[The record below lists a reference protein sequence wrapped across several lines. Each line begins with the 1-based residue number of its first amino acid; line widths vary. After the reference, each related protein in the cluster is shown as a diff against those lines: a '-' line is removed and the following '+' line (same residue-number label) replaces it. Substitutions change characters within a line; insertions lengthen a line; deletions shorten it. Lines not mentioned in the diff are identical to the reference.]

1 MKIAVYTIALN
12 EEDNV
17 QQWYDS
23 AKDADYLL
31 IADTGSTD
39 KTVRLAKKLG
49 INVIKISVKPWRFDD
64 ARMAALAALPTDI
77 DMCVS
82 LDMDEILAPGWR
94 EALEELDED
103 VTQVNY
109 KYTWSWRD
117 PASRTQPQ
125 VVYIAN
131 KVHARYG
138 YRWKYLVHEVIVPDR
153 NESHKFGYA
162 EGFEIHHCSD
172 VERSSQRYNEMVYQ
186 TWEENKEDKR
196 YWVYKFECL
205 ISEDIKKTQETL
217 FEYLKKFKNDLSNE
231 ERAKAYHMLFIS
243 DTKKYYGMIKK
254 SQRLAPHTRDYYVD
268 MAIVQFCAGRLR
280 RARRNAKKAMAIT
293 TRKLDMTY
301 REYVWGYLMK
311 NMVYVCNHNL
321 KFKNRN
327 HKLSFNP
334 NTITSSSFD
343 LFKET
348 DVV

>member
-39 KTVRLAKKLG
+39 KTIRLAKKLG
-49 INVIKISVKPWRFDD
+49 INVVKISISPWRFDD

-82 LDMDEILAPGWR
+82 LDMDEVLAPGWR
-94 EALEELDED
+94 EALEELDDD

-117 PASRTQPQ
+117 PKSRTQPQ

-153 NESHKFGYA
+153 NDSHKFGYA
-162 EGFEIHHCSD
+162 ENFEIHHCAD
-172 VERSSQRYNEMVYQ
+172 VERNSNRYNEMVYQ

-196 YWVYKFECL
+196 YWVYKYECL
-205 ISEDIKKTQETL
+205 VAEDVNKARETI

-231 ERAKAYHMLFIS
+231 ELAKAYRTIFLTNS
-243 DTKKYYGMIKK
+243 VKYYKLLKK
-254 SQRLAPHTRDYYVD
+254 ARRLVPYTRDYYVD
-268 MAIVQFCAGRLR
+268 SAIVEFNRGHLR
-280 RARRNAKKAMAIT
+280 RARKFAKKAMQIT
-293 TRKLDMTY
+293 TRKLDMSY
-301 REYVWGYLMK
+301 QEYVWGYLMK
-311 NMVYVCNHNL
+311 NMLYVCNYNL
-321 KFKNRN
+321 KFNNRK
-327 HKLSFNP
+327 HKLAFNVS
-334 NTITSSSFD
+334 TITSSSFD

>member
-39 KTVRLAKKLG
+39 KTIRLAKKLG
-49 INVIKISVKPWRFDD
+49 INVVKISISPWRFDD
-64 ARMAALAALPTDI
+64 ARMAALAALPTDV

-82 LDMDEILAPGWR
+82 LDMDEVLAPGWR
-94 EALEELDED
+94 EALEELDND

-117 PASRTQPQ
+117 PKSRTQPQ

-131 KVHARYG
+131 KVHARFG

-153 NESHKFGYA
+153 NDSHKFGYA
-162 EGFEIHHCSD
+162 ENFEIHHCAD
-172 VERSSQRYNEMVYQ
+172 VERNSNRYNEMVYQ

-196 YWVYKFECL
+196 YWVYKYECL
-205 ISEDIKKTQETL
+205 V
-217 FEYLKKFKNDLSNE
+217 
-231 ERAKAYHMLFIS
+231 
-243 DTKKYYGMIKK
+243 
-254 SQRLAPHTRDYYVD
+254 TRDYYVD
-268 MAIVQFCAGRLR
+268 SAIVEFNRGHLR
-280 RARRNAKKAMAIT
+280 RARKFAKKAMEIT
-293 TRKLDMTY
+293 TRKLDMSY
-301 REYVWGYLMK
+301 QEYVWGYLMK
-311 NMVYVCNHNL
+311 NMLYVCNHNL
-321 KFKNRN
+321 KFKNRK
-327 HKLSFNP
+327 HKLAFNVS
-334 NTITSSSFD
+334 TITSSSFD

>member
-39 KTVRLAKKLG
+39 KTVKLAKKLG
-49 INVIKISVKPWRFDD
+49 INVVKISVKPWRFDD
-64 ARMAALAALPTDI
+64 ARSAALALLPEDI
-77 DMCVS
+77 DMCIS

-94 EALEELDED
+94 KALEKLDDD

-109 KYTWSWRD
+109 RYTWSWRD

-131 KVHARYG
+131 KVHARHG
-138 YRWKYLVHEVIVPDR
+138 YRWKYLVHELPFPDR
-153 NESHKFGYA
+153 NESHKLVYS
-162 EGFEIHHCSD
+162 EDFEIHHCGD
-172 VERSSQRYNEMVYQ
+172 VDRSPLRYNEMVYQ
-186 TWEENKEDKR
+186 TWEENKDDKR
-196 YWVYKFECL
+196 YWVYKFKCL
-205 ISEDIKKTQETL
+205 LSEDVKESQKTISD
-217 FEYLKKFKNDLSNE
+217 YLGKFRNNLTNE
-231 ERAKAYHMLFIS
+231 EIAEAYHMLFIS
-243 DTKKYYGMIKK
+243 DPVKYFRMIGKAK
-254 SQRLAPHTRDYYVD
+254 RMAPEVRDYYVD
-268 MAIVQFCAGRLR
+268 MAIIQFNRGQLR
-280 RARRNAKKAMAIT
+280 RARKNAKKAIAIT
-293 TRKLDMTY
+293 TRKLDLTY

-311 NMVYVCNHNL
+311 NMLYVCNHNL
-321 KFKNRN
+321 KFKNRK
-327 HKLSFNP
+327 HKLHLNTS
-334 NTITSSSFD
+334 TITSSSFD